1 MKYQMY
7 IMENNG
13 NFEIRRQ
20 SFLEIPDFNEQSL
33 RKIANIKNAPY
44 VAEVE
49 AALRRSFKK

>member
-1 MKYQMY
+1 MY

>member
-1 MKYQMY
+1 MY

-44 VAEVE
+44 AAEVE